1 MKTLAITLD
10 KDLSNS
16 PKPINL
22 NLGVEELSDFV
33 DLFFSAVETYLKA
46 KADDKIEISDLAL
59 LGSFTLNLFA
69 ALTDSDVALAEAKDL
84 TDEEITVLLAF
95 ADNYQ
100 LGSDVMKYQQLL
112 KVVLTGFQTFT
123 VFTT

>member
-1 MKTLAITLD
+1 MKTLPITLV
-10 KDLSNS
+10 KDNSNS

-46 KADDKIEISDLAL
+46 KADDKIDLQDLAL

-84 TDEEITVLLAF
+84 TDPEITILLAF

-100 LGSDVMKYQQLL
+100 LGTDVNKYKQIL
-112 KVVLTGFQTFT
+112 KIVLTGFQTFT
-123 VFTT
+123 VFTA

>member
-1 MKTLAITLD
+1 MKTLPITLV
-10 KDLSNS
+10 KDNSNS

-22 NLGVEELSDFV
+22 NLGVEELSDFI
-33 DLFFSAVETYLKA
+33 DLYFSAVETYLKA
-46 KADDKIEISDLAL
+46 QSDDKIDIQDLAL

-84 TDEEITVLLAF
+84 TDAEITILLAF
-95 ADNYQ
+95 AENYQ
-100 LGSDVMKYQQLL
+100 LGSDVLKYQQLL

-123 VFTT
+123 VFTN

>member
-1 MKTLAITLD
+1 MKTLNITLD

-22 NLGVEELSDFV
+22 NIGIEELSDFI
-33 DLFFSAVETYLKA
+33 DLYFSAVETYLKA
-46 KADDKIEISDLAL
+46 QADDKIEISDLAL

-84 TDEEITVLLAF
+84 TDAEITVLIAF
-95 ADNYQ
+95 ADNYK
-100 LGSDVMKYQQLL
+100 LGSDVLKYQQLL
-112 KVVLTGFQTFT
+112 KVALTGFQTFT
-123 VFTT
+123 VFTN

>member
-1 MKTLAITLD
+1 M
-10 KDLSNS
+10 
-16 PKPINL
+16 
-22 NLGVEELSDFV
+22 
-33 DLFFSAVETYLKA
+33 LFFETYLKA

-100 LGSDVMKYQQLL
+100 LGSDVLKYQQLL

-123 VFTT
+123 VFTN